1 MGTKGILT
9 LFGMFD
15 RLDDIVYEPV
25 HLLCDALRQP
35 LRQIEI
41 NNERKKMELESSLEQ
56 NNKAFEEKL
65 KLEINRENML
75 LRTDERKINA
85 QIDKMLD
92 DADFERQERM
102 VEAIKRYQIDLGEVS
117 VSIGDS
123 IGKMSLELRKKAQ
136 DMVLEQTLKYKE
148 IQEQAMDD
156 SMKRLEMVQEKF
168 GFENSSNAKKIME
181 HAIEKQ
187 MIGII
192 ERADEFMVSMK
203 NDLETMVENIDII
216 TRDTAKSS
224 SSWISVATTKAL
236 TSGRSDV
243 IEKK

>member
-1 MGTKGILT
+1 MRTKGILT

-187 MIGII
+187 MIGITQVPSAALC
-192 ERADEFMVSMK
+192 RPGTWQAV
-203 NDLETMVENIDII
+203 
-216 TRDTAKSS
+216 TRGNPCPKRPPF
-224 SSWISVATTKAL
+224 L
-236 TSGRSDV
+236 
-243 IEKK
+243 